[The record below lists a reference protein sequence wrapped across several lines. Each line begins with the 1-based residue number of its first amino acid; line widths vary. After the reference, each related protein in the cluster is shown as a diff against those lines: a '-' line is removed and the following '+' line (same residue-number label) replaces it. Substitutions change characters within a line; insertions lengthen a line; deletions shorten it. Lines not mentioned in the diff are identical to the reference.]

1 MPDAVVRLE
10 QPLHAGASEIRLLVQ
25 GDGLLRRAEMVGP
38 SGLDLDERDDAVGR
52 HHDDVE
58 LPVPRMPVAPQNRVS
73 VPFQPIRRILLPQ
86 HPQLLGFERAVAQPA
101 QHIAQPRHGR
111 IMIGRSACV
120 FRSACQTGVHDHQ
133 CTIKP
138 PSTTWF
144 SANVVE
150 GLPFGVLWME
160 CGRISTYPHRR
171 HDDDSVRGAEAWARP
186 PRPCLMA
193 DWLTI
198 L

>member
-1 MPDAVVRLE
+1 M
-10 QPLHAGASEIRLLVQ
+10 Q

-38 SGLDLDERDDAVGR
+38 PGLDLDERDDAVGR

-150 GLPFGVLWME
+150 GSPAS
-160 CGRISTYPHRR
+160 IDPHRLPLTVARNSSACRTVR
-171 HDDDSVRGAEAWARP
+171 HTTSYHRALWI
-186 PRPCLMA
+186 
-193 DWLTI
+193 TI
-198 L
+198 PQ